1 MTEDNANFM
10 QAIEELCEEKGLDKE
25 TVISTVEAALAAAYR
40 KDYGKPRQ
48 VIRATMDPKT
58 GEAEMFQVTTVVEDE
73 ELENPEAEIALSDA
87 KKNNK
92 KAKVGDE
99 IIEPLPKEETF
110 GRIAAQTAKQVIIQR
125 IREAERDMIFTEF
138 KDRENT
144 IGNGSVQQIEGKN
157 IIVSL
162 GKVNAIMFPS
172 DQIRD
177 ERYYVGQRLKVYI
190 KEVAQTSRGP
200 QILVSRTDEG
210 LIKGLFELEVP
221 EIANGAVEIKNLAR
235 EAGSRTKMAVIAND
249 ENIDPIGSCV
259 GQRGTRVQS
268 VLAEIGDEKID
279 IILWDEDVE
288 RFIMN
293 ALSPA
298 KCEKI
303 IISSKD
309 NKAVVYVPEDSL
321 SLAIGKN
328 GQNVRLASKL
338 TGWGIDIEKA
348 EGNGE
353 VKKDK
358 KNDDS
363 ESSDAPVEKSE
374 VGVPTK
380 SPDVTS
386 EGSRLEHRG
395 VGKKAVTVEKEEIVK
410 EEPVKSTDDD
420 AEKIEETI
428 DKK

>member
-1 MTEDNANFM
+1 MTGDNVNFM
-10 QAIEELCEEKGLDKE
+10 EAIQELCEEKGLDIE

-48 VIRATMDPKT
+48 VIRAKMDPKT
-58 GEAEMFQVTTVVEDE
+58 GEAEMFQVTTVVDDE
-73 ELENPEAEIALSDA
+73 ELENPEAEISLTDA
-87 KKNNK
+87 KKDNK
-92 KAKVGDE
+92 KAVLGDE

-138 KDRENT
+138 KDREHT

-157 IIVSL
+157 VIVSL
-162 GKVNAIMFPS
+162 GKVNAVMFPS

-200 QILVSRTDEG
+200 QILVSRADEG

-221 EIANGAVEIKNLAR
+221 EIANGTVEIKSLAR
-235 EAGSRTKMAVIAND
+235 EAGSRTKMAVIATD

-303 IISSKD
+303 VISSKD
-309 NKAVVYVPEDSL
+309 NKAIVYVPEDSL

-338 TGWGIDIEKA
+338 AGWGIDIEKA
-348 EGNGE
+348 EGSGSTT
-353 VKKDK
+353 KDA
-358 KNDDS
+358 DA
-363 ESSDAPVEKSE
+363 SD
-374 VGVPTK
+374 
-380 SPDVTS
+380 
-386 EGSRLEHRG
+386 
-395 VGKKAVTVEKEEIVK
+395 KAVTVEKEEIIK
-410 EEPVKSTDDD
+410 EESVESTDKD

-428 DKK
+428 DSDSK

>member
-1 MTEDNANFM
+1 MTDVNFM
-10 QAIEELCEEKGLDKE
+10 QAIEELCEEKGLDKD

-40 KDYGKPRQ
+40 KDYGKPKQ
-48 VIRATMDPKT
+48 VIRAKLDPNT
-58 GEAEMFQVTTVVEDE
+58 GEAEMFKVTQVVEE
-73 ELENPEAEIALSDA
+73 VENPEAEISLDDA
-87 KKNNK
+87 KKIK
-92 KAKVGDE
+92 KDYKIDDE
-99 IIEPLPKEETF
+99 IVEPLPKEETF

-125 IREAERDMIFTEF
+125 IREAERDMIYSEF
-138 KDRENT
+138 KDREFSV
-144 IGNGSVQQIEGKN
+144 INGSVQQIEGKN

-177 ERYYVGQRLKVYI
+177 ERYYVGQRLKVYL

-221 EIANGAVEIKNLAR
+221 EIANGTVEIKNIAR
-235 EAGSRTKMAVIAND
+235 EAGSRTKMSVIAND

-268 VLAEIGDEKID
+268 VLAEVGDEKID
-279 IILWDEDVE
+279 IILWDEDLE
-288 RFIMN
+288 KYIMN

-303 IISSKD
+303 VISSKD
-309 NKAVVYVPEDSL
+309 SKATVYVPEDSL

-348 EGNGE
+348 DGILSFDSNELKNE
-353 VKKDK
+353 KEISKSKTK
-358 KNDDS
+358 KNKKAKKIVDED
-363 ESSDAPVEKSE
+363 ELGDTQVE
-374 VGVPTK
+374 
-380 SPDVTS
+380 
-386 EGSRLEHRG
+386 
-395 VGKKAVTVEKEEIVK
+395 AVTVEKEEIVN
-410 EEPVKSTDDD
+410 EEPIASNDPDV
-420 AEKIEETI
+420 EKIEETI
-428 DKK
+428 EKDSK

>member
-1 MTEDNANFM
+1 MQDVNFM

-40 KDYGKPRQ
+40 KDYGKPKQ
-48 VIRATMDPKT
+48 VIRAKMDQKT
-58 GEAEMFQVTTVVEDE
+58 GEAEMFKVTTVVEDE
-73 ELENPEAEIALSDA
+73 ELENEEAEISLTEA
-87 KKNNK
+87 KKIK
-92 KAKVGDE
+92 KDYKVGDE
-99 IIEPLPKEETF
+99 IIEALPKEENF

-138 KDRENT
+138 KDREGT
-144 IGNGSVQQIEGKN
+144 VVNGSVAQIEGKN
-157 IIVSL
+157 VIVSL

-177 ERYYVGQRLKVYI
+177 ERYYVGQRLKIYI

-200 QILVSRTDEG
+200 QILVSRSDEG

-221 EIANGAVEIKNLAR
+221 EIANGTVEIKNIAR
-235 EAGSRTKMAVIAND
+235 EAGSRTKMAVIATD

-279 IILWDEDVE
+279 IVLWDEDAE
-288 RFIMN
+288 QFIIN

-303 IISSKD
+303 VISSKD
-309 NKAVVYVPEDSL
+309 NKATVFVTEDSL

-348 EGNGE
+348 EG
-353 VKKDK
+353 V
-358 KNDDS
+358 
-363 ESSDAPVEKSE
+363 SSDDADIKAKDTE
-374 VGVPTK
+374 
-380 SPDVTS
+380 
-386 EGSRLEHRG
+386 
-395 VGKKAVTVEKEEIVK
+395 KAVSVEKEEIVK
-410 EEPVKSTDDD
+410 EEPVEVTDAD
-420 AEKIEETI
+420 AEKIEEKL
-428 DKK
+428 DEVSEK

>member
-1 MTEDNANFM
+1 MQDVNFM

-40 KDYGKPRQ
+40 KDYGKPKQ
-48 VIRATMDPKT
+48 VIRAKMDSKT
-58 GEAEMFQVTTVVEDE
+58 GEAEMFKVTTVVLDE
-73 ELENPEAEIALSDA
+73 EFENDEAEISLSDA
-87 KKNNK
+87 QKIKKDY
-92 KAKVGDE
+92 KVGDE
-99 IIEPLPKEETF
+99 IIEALPKEETF

-125 IREAERDMIFTEF
+125 IREAERDMVFSEF
-138 KDRENT
+138 KDREGT
-144 IGNGSVQQIEGKN
+144 VANGSVAQIEGKN
-157 IIVSL
+157 VIVSL
-162 GKVNAIMFPS
+162 GKANAIMFPS

-177 ERYYVGQRLKVYI
+177 ERYYVGQRMKVFI

-200 QILVSRTDEG
+200 QILVSRSDEG

-221 EIANGAVEIKNLAR
+221 EIANATVEIKSIAR

-279 IILWDEDVE
+279 IVLWDEDVE
-288 RFIMN
+288 QFIIN

-303 IISSKD
+303 VISSKD
-309 NKAVVYVPEDSL
+309 SKATVFVAEDSL

-348 EGNGE
+348 EG
-353 VKKDK
+353 V
-358 KNDDS
+358 
-363 ESSDAPVEKSE
+363 SSDQSDEDSSE
-374 VGVPTK
+374 
-380 SPDVTS
+380 
-386 EGSRLEHRG
+386 
-395 VGKKAVTVEKEEIVK
+395 KAVTVEKEEII
-410 EEPVKSTDDD
+410 EEEKVENPVIDED
-420 AEKIEETI
+420 AEKIEEKL
-428 DKK
+428 DEVSEK

>member
-1 MTEDNANFM
+1 MTQDSVNFID
-10 QAIEELCEEKGLDKE
+10 AIDELCDEKGLNKE

-40 KDYGKPRQ
+40 KDYGKPHQ
-48 VIRATMDPKT
+48 VIRAKMDPKT
-58 GEAEMFQVTTVVEDE
+58 GDAEMFKVTTVIDDE
-73 ELENPEAEIALSDA
+73 EFENPEAEITLTDA
-87 KKNNK
+87 KKIK
-92 KAKVGDE
+92 KDYKVGDE
-99 IIEPLPKEETF
+99 IIEPMPKEENF

-125 IREAERDMIFTEF
+125 IREAERDMIFSEF
-138 KDRENT
+138 KDREHT

-157 IIVSL
+157 VIVSL
-162 GKVNAIMFPS
+162 GKVNAILFPS

-177 ERYYVGQRLKVYI
+177 ENYYVGQRLKVYI

-200 QILVSRTDEG
+200 QVLVSRTDEG

-221 EIANGAVEIKNLAR
+221 EIANETVEIKSLAR
-235 EAGSRTKMAVIAND
+235 EAGSRTKMAVIAHD

-288 RFIMN
+288 KFIVN

-303 IISSKD
+303 VISSKD
-309 NKAVVYVPEDSL
+309 NKAIVYVPDDSL

-348 EGNGE
+348 ESQGKDKKL
-353 VKKDK
+353 KKDK
-358 KNDDS
+358 KND
-363 ESSDAPVEKSE
+363 SDTNSKTTAVSVEK
-374 VGVPTK
+374 K
-380 SPDVTS
+380 
-386 EGSRLEHRG
+386 
-395 VGKKAVTVEKEEIVK
+395 EIVK
-410 EEPVKSTDDD
+410 EDLPMDE
-420 AEKIEETI
+420 
-428 DKK
+428 DKNIKEGKK